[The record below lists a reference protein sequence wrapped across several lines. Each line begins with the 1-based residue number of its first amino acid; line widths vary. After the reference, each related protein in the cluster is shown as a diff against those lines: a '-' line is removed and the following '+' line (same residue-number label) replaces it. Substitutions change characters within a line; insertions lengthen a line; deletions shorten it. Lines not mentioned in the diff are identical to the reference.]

1 MPQITTNSVNST
13 TSDLALSAYRIL
25 DLASGPVGTL
35 DSGTQRADTDE
46 PITVYFVPDG
56 SRRDNVTSEGW
67 TAYEREQFMAALAS
81 ISAVANVT
89 FVETSNQYADFQVVK
104 DEDELY
110 AESGDTLLGYFYY
123 PFYDYSSEGVFNG
136 RGLGWD
142 TNGLQPGGLGYS
154 TIIHEAL
161 HGLGLA
167 HPHDGDS
174 ILPGLDPSDRDYPF
188 YYYGDYGLNQSVYTV
203 MSYNSGYNGSPS
215 NSYDYGEAMGPMA
228 LDIAALQAL
237 YGANTTH
244 ASGNDNYELPGS
256 NSANSGTGWLAI
268 WDTGGEDT
276 ISYSGTSAVTI
287 DLRPATLQYEVGG
300 GGFISAADGIAGGY
314 TIANGVIIENAT
326 GGSGNDNLIGN
337 DVANTLTGNNGSD
350 DLSGKDGDDVLNG
363 GNGRDNLFGGAGND
377 ELNGGNGNDTAR
389 GGIGADQI
397 NGGAND
403 DTLHGDSGS
412 DTIEATAGTN
422 NLYGGSGY
430 DTLTGGSGVDTIF
443 GGSGNDVILG
453 GGGND
458 QLHGGR
464 GDDSING
471 GNGDDAISGDMG
483 QDTLTGGAGADT
495 FIFTSAS
502 DSWATSADTIN
513 DFEVGIDAIDLS
525 GINADLSATDAL
537 VLSDDG
543 VDTRIEIDRD
553 LDGTAEM
560 VILVIGTT
568 GLTTGDFIL

>member
-1 MPQITTNSVNST
+1 MPQLTTNTVNST
-13 TSDLALSAYRIL
+13 TSDLALGPYQIL

-35 DSGTQRADTDE
+35 DSGTQRTDTDE
-46 PITVYFVPDG
+46 PITVYFAPDG
-56 SRRDNVTSEGW
+56 VVRDQKTSEGW
-67 TAYEREQFMAALAS
+67 SDTERAQFMAALAS

-89 FVETSNQYADFQVVK
+89 FVETSDPNADFQLVR
-104 DEDELY
+104 DEDEILY
-110 AESGDTLLGYFYY
+110 ESGDTLLGYFFY
-123 PFYDYSSEGVFNG
+123 PYNAAPSVGVFNASG
-136 RGLGWD
+136 QGWD
-142 TNGLQPGGLGYS
+142 SNGLQPGGLGYA

-161 HGLGLA
+161 HGLGLE
-167 HPHDGDS
+167 HPHDGNS
-174 ILPGLDPSDRDYPF
+174 ILPGLDPNDPNFPF
-188 YYYGDYGLNQSVYTV
+188 GDYGDFDLNQTVYTSV
-203 MSYNSGYNGSPS
+203 SYNTGFIGAPS
-215 NSYDYGEAMGPMA
+215 ENYGFGEAMGPMA
-228 LDIAALQAL
+228 LDIAALQEL

-276 ISYSGTSAVTI
+276 ISYSGTRAVTI
-287 DLRPATLQYEVGG
+287 DLRPATLRYEVGG
-300 GGFISAADGIAGGY
+300 GGFISAANGIAGGY

-326 GGSGNDNLIGN
+326 GGSGNDTLIGN
-337 DVANTLTGNNGSD
+337 DVANTLTGNSGSD

-377 ELNGGNGNDTAR
+377 QLYGGNGNDTAR
-389 GGIGADQI
+389 GGTGADRI

-403 DTLHGDSGS
+403 DTLHGNSGA
-412 DTIEATAGTN
+412 DNIETATGTN
-422 NLYGGSGY
+422 TVYGGSGY
-430 DTLTGGSGVDTIF
+430 DTLTGGSSVDTIF

-483 QDTLTGGAGADT
+483 QDILTGGAGADT

-513 DFEVGIDAIDLS
+513 DFEVGIDVIDLS

-560 VILVIGTT
+560 VILMIGTT